1 MSDTSRRELAD
12 AISAASGPDRM
23 LDCRIWLI
31 AGELLGRP
39 YTLRG
44 TDGILPSETMMGRTF
59 GMALEQFPSDVEG
72 VAHSWRVPRFTASID
87 AARRL
92 LANIGYVL
100 WHPLGKRPSVSTQT
114 DEGWSEPSSGY
125 REPLALCAAALLAGG
140 PIIFGR
146 ADEQTDL
153 DGRCVD

>member
-1 MSDTSRRELAD
+1 MSDSSRRELAE
-12 AISAASGPDRM
+12 AISTASGPDRL
-23 LDCRIWLI
+23 LDCRIWLL

-59 GMALEQFPSDVEG
+59 GMALEEYPSDIEG
-72 VAHSWRVPRFTASID
+72 VAHSWRVPCFTASTD

-100 WHPLGKRPSVSTQT
+100 WQPLGKRPSVSTET
-114 DEGWSEPSSGY
+114 DKGWSEPSFGN

-140 PIIFGR
+140 PIIFGS
-146 ADEQTDL
+146 ADEQS
-153 DGRCVD
+153 